1 MPSLQLKPN
10 LYWIG
15 SLDPKLRVFDIIME
29 TEFGTTYNSYVLK
42 GSEKTA
48 LIETAKLK
56 TYDQYIQ
63 KLNEVCSVKDID
75 YIVVNHTE
83 PDHAGSVAKLIEQ
96 NPNITVVGTSVAL
109 DFLKDIV
116 NKPFNSIVASEDTPL
131 SLGNLNLR
139 FIDAPNLHWPDT
151 MYTYVE
157 EMGVLFTCDSFG
169 AHYCEEKVLLSKVT
183 QLDDYR
189 KALKYYYDMILGPF
203 PDFMQKALAKI
214 EGLKIDMI
222 ATGHGPVLD
231 TRIPEILETYK
242 AWSTILNPNPKK
254 TVVMPYVSSYGYTEK
269 MALAIQEGL
278 KASGDLD
285 VKAFDL
291 VTTPLTEVA
300 QEIYFADGILL
311 GTPTILGDA
320 LKPLWDLT
328 SLLFPVVHGN
338 KVAGAFGSYG
348 WSGEGAINLTERL
361 TQLRMDVV
369 DPLTIRFNPDDDKLK
384 TCYTYGLE
392 FGKRVLSKSLKQG
405 RIRAWKCI
413 LCGEVLY
420 QENRPEICPICGAP
434 EDQFVEIPYEEVTLQ
449 KNTSERFL
457 IVGAGAAAV
466 NAAEA
471 IRARNQE
478 ASIVMIGAENRYP
491 YNRPQLTKDFLGNF
505 SDASFL
511 IKDKTWYIDKSID
524 YRMGQSVVS
533 IDPKTKTVTVSN
545 NETLTYDK
553 LILAVGA
560 SCFIPPIKG
569 SDKENVLA
577 IRSAKD
583 VEQIKSLLPMVQKV
597 VVIGGGILGLEAAW
611 QFKQLDK
618 DVHILELA
626 PALMTRQLDDLTSSR
641 LRDIVTQKGFTVD
654 TGVQIQEIIGSNWA
668 KGIQLAD
675 GRTIE
680 ADLVIVSAG
689 VKANTD
695 LASAMGVSIN
705 RGILVDDHM
714 KTSLDDVY
722 AAGDCAEYKINY
734 AIWPQAVDQGRVA
747 GANAAGD
754 DLAYT
759 QAAPAVSMHAMD
771 TELFAL
777 GDPGK
782 DPQKQYTVIEKQDA
796 QTKQISR
803 YFFVDDVLVGGT
815 LLHGMNHSIQLIE
828 GIAKGISLS
837 KFIQKV
843 L

>member
-1 MPSLQLKPN
+1 MPALQLKPQ

-15 SLDPKLRVFDIIME
+15 SLDPDLRVFDIIME

-56 TYDQYIQ
+56 TYDQYIS
-63 KLNEVCSVKDID
+63 KLQEVTPVSSID

-83 PDHAGSVAKLIEQ
+83 PDHAGSIAKLLEM
-96 NPNITVVGTSVAL
+96 NPNITIVGTSVAL
-109 DFLKDIV
+109 DFLNDIV
-116 NKPFNSIVASEDTPL
+116 NKPFKSITALDGEIV
-131 SLGNLNLR
+131 SLGDLTLR
-139 FIDAPNLHWPDT
+139 FIEAPNLHWPDT

-157 EMGVLFTCDSFG
+157 EMAVLFTCDSFG
-169 AHYCEEKVLLSKVT
+169 AHYCEEKVLLSKVEAI
-183 QLDDYR
+183 DDYR

-214 EGLKIDMI
+214 EGLKIELI
-222 ATGHGPVLD
+222 GTGHGPVLD

-242 AWSTILNPNPKK
+242 AWSTIENPNPKK
-254 TVVMPYVSSYGYTEK
+254 TIVMPYVSSYGYTEK
-269 MALAIQEGL
+269 MAKAIQEGL
-278 KASGDLD
+278 KAAGDLE
-285 VKAFDL
+285 VKAYDL
-291 VTTPLTEVA
+291 VTTPLEKVT

-328 SLLFPVVHGN
+328 SLLFPVVHGG

-348 WSGEGAINLTERL
+348 WSGEGALNLTERL

-369 DPLTIRFNPDDDKLK
+369 DPLTIRFNPDDVKLK
-384 TCYTYGLE
+384 ACYDYGFE
-392 FGKRVLSKSLKQG
+392 FGTKVLSKSIKQG
-405 RIRAWKCI
+405 RLRAWKCI

-434 EDQFVEIPYEEVTLQ
+434 EDQFVEIPYEEITLHST
-449 KNTSERFL
+449 KPERFV

-471 IRARNQE
+471 IRARNE
-478 ASIVMIGAENRYP
+478 VASIVMIGAENSYP

-505 SDASFL
+505 NDKAFL
-511 IKDKTWYIDKSID
+511 IKDKSWYLEKNID
-524 YRMGQSVVS
+524 YRKGQTVLSVDANEKKLVLS
-533 IDPKTKTVTVSN
+533 TQ
-545 NETLTYDK
+545 ETLTYDK

-560 SCFIPPIKG
+560 SCFMPPIKG
-569 SDKENVLA
+569 SDKENVVS
-577 IRSAKD
+577 IRSTKD
-583 VEQIKSLLPMVQKV
+583 VEAIKSLLPMVTKV
-597 VVIGGGILGLEAAW
+597 IVIGGGILGLEAAW

-618 DVHILELA
+618 EVHILELA
-626 PALMTRQLDDLTSSR
+626 PSLMTRQLDDLTSSR
-641 LRDIVTQKGFTVD
+641 LRLIVEQKGFTVD
-654 TGVQIQEIIGSNWA
+654 TGVQIQEITGSNWA

-675 GRTIE
+675 GRHIE
-680 ADLVIVSAG
+680 GDLIVVSAG
-689 VKANTD
+689 IKANTD
-695 LASAMGVSIN
+695 LAASIGLTLN
-705 RGILVDDHM
+705 RGIIVDDHM
-714 KTSLDDVY
+714 KTSDPFIY

-734 AIWPQAVDQGRVA
+734 AIWPQAVEQGRVA
-747 GANAAGD
+747 GANAVGD
-754 DLAYT
+754 DLSYI
-759 QAAPAVSMHAMD
+759 QSAPAVSMHAMD

-782 DPQKQYTVIEKQDA
+782 DPQKHYTVLEKTDA
-796 QTKQISR
+796 ETHQISR
-803 YFFVDDVLVGGT
+803 YFFVDEILVGGT

-828 GIAKGISLS
+828 GIAKGIHLK

-843 L
+843 V